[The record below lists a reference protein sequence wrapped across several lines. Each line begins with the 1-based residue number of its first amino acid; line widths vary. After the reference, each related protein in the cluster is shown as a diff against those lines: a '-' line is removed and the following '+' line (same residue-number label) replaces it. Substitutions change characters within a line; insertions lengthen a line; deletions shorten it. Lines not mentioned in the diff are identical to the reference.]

1 MNHNGNN
8 SGKKLA
14 FFLPRRPDPNVI
26 DFQWWN
32 LSFLLFF
39 IRPTDPPTLPGIHM
53 SLGNLRALSMGLQ
66 RSAFFSRQT
75 ISAPSRCFMSL
86 FVPNLGRLHAESF
99 DFPTGNGLP
108 GVGMLSFEPFH
119 QAHSV
124 HVLQRARCL
133 SFVCTTFILQTS
145 DLFVLG
151 KRCFYH
157 GWRKKSYRRGNLF
170 SVTEK
175 KQQLQ
180 TLSLLA
186 RIGLEVHQKLA
197 NVNVSS
203 NTTYVK

>member
-1 MNHNGNN
+1 
-8 SGKKLA
+8 
-14 FFLPRRPDPNVI
+14 
-26 DFQWWN
+26 
-32 LSFLLFF
+32 
-39 IRPTDPPTLPGIHM
+39 M

>member
-1 MNHNGNN
+1 
-8 SGKKLA
+8 
-14 FFLPRRPDPNVI
+14 
-26 DFQWWN
+26 
-32 LSFLLFF
+32 
-39 IRPTDPPTLPGIHM
+39 
-53 SLGNLRALSMGLQ
+53 
-66 RSAFFSRQT
+66 
-75 ISAPSRCFMSL
+75 MSL

-99 DFPTGNGLP
+99 DFPTGNGRP

-157 GWRKKSYRRGNLF
+157 GRRKKSYRRGNLF
-170 SVTEK
+170 SVTDFTGFERRK

-186 RIGLEVHQKLA
+186 RIGLEVHQKLT

-203 NTTYVK
+203 NTT